1 MSLIMLL
8 KFNFAKRQVERV
20 SLKNTRATEDLT
32 NLPGQQTDQHQC
44 YLSFHNRLTYFEN
57 NRIGNKDADRTTGMI
72 YSGSWVN

>member
-44 YLSFHNRLTYFEN
+44 YLSFLNRLTYLKKIALATKTL
-57 NRIGNKDADRTTGMI
+57 IGQRVDI
-72 YSGSWVN
+72 